1 MKRLGASRKAPHK
14 KTREEKEREEYIKK
28 RYTAKRQTIL
38 VNLFAGAG
46 AGKSTCA
53 SGVFS
58 LLKHHNV
65 NAELITEYA
74 KDLVWEGRLHLNRND
89 MEIFSEQLRRQH
101 RLRGK
106 VDVMVTD
113 SPILLSSIYIE
124 PFDEL
129 FHATVMREFKKYNN
143 FNFFIKR
150 VKPYMKIGR
159 AETKNG
165 AKKIDDKVVEFLD
178 REQVIYE
185 KRLGDAETVNHITG
199 LILGKLGIKQKY
211 WIRRK

>member
-1 MKRLGASRKAPHK
+1 MTKKKEKVHK
-14 KTREEKEREEYIKK
+14 KKEEDRAKYIKM
-28 RYTAKRQTIL
+28 RYTAKRSTIC

-53 SGVFS
+53 SGVFT

-74 KDLVWEGRLHLNRND
+74 KDLVWEERLHLNRSD
-89 MEIFSEQLRRQH
+89 LEIFTEQLKRQH
-101 RLRGK
+101 RLKGK

-113 SPILLSSIYIE
+113 SPILLSSVYIE
-124 PFDEL
+124 PIDEL

-150 VKPYMKIGR
+150 VKPYMQIGR

-165 AKKIDDKVVEFLD
+165 AKAIDDKVVQFLD
-178 REQVIYE
+178 REQVQFE
-185 KRLGDAETVNHITG
+185 TRLGDNNTVNYITG
-199 LILGKLGIKQKY
+199 LILKKLGLKQKY

>member
-1 MKRLGASRKAPHK
+1 MAKR
-14 KTREEKEREEYIKK
+14 KTKEQKEREEYIKK

-89 MEIFSEQLRRQH
+89 IEIFAEQLRRQH

-113 SPILLSSIYIE
+113 SPILLSSVYIE
-124 PFDEL
+124 PFDEQ

-143 FNFFIKR
+143 MNYYIKR
-150 VKPYMKIGR
+150 VKPYMKLGR
-159 AETKNG
+159 NESENG
-165 AKKIDDKVVEFLD
+165 AKKIDDKAIEFLD
-178 REQVIYE
+178 REQVQYE
-185 KRLGDAETVNHITG
+185 VRLGDNETVNYITG
-199 LILGKLGIKQKY
+199 LILGELGIKQKY

>member
-1 MKRLGASRKAPHK
+1 MNK
-14 KTREEKEREEYIKK
+14 KDRAKYIKK
-28 RYTAKRQTIL
+28 RYTAKIPTIC

-89 MEIFSEQLRRQH
+89 IEIFTEQLKRQH
-101 RLRGK
+101 RLAGK

-113 SPILLSSIYIE
+113 SPLVLIPSHFLLIQYCCLIPNLPNIS
-124 PFDEL
+124 P
-129 FHATVMREFKKYNN
+129 
-143 FNFFIKR
+143 
-150 VKPYMKIGR
+150 
-159 AETKNG
+159 
-165 AKKIDDKVVEFLD
+165 
-178 REQVIYE
+178 VI
-185 KRLGDAETVNHITG
+185 
-199 LILGKLGIKQKY
+199 
-211 WIRRK
+211 

>member
-1 MKRLGASRKAPHK
+1 MRK
-14 KTREEKEREEYIKK
+14 TKEQKDREEYIKK
-28 RYTAKRQTIL
+28 RYTAKRTTIC
-38 VNLFAGAG
+38 VNMFAGAG

-53 SGVFS
+53 SGIFT

-74 KDLVWEGRLHLNRND
+74 KDLVWEGRLHLSRND
-89 MEIFSEQLRRQH
+89 MEIFSQQLRRQH

-113 SPILLSSIYIE
+113 SPILLSSVYIE

-143 FNFFIKR
+143 MNYYIKR

-165 AKKIDDKVVEFLD
+165 AKKIDDKVIEFLD

-185 KRLGDAETVNHITG
+185 KRLGNAETVNYITG
-199 LILGKLGIKQKY
+199 LILGELGIKQRY

>member
-1 MKRLGASRKAPHK
+1 LVQEVVFTLRK
-14 KTREEKEREEYIKK
+14 TKEQKDRAEYIKK

-53 SGVFS
+53 SGVFT

-185 KRLGDAETVNHITG
+185 KRLGDNETVNHITG
-199 LILGKLGIKQKY
+199 LILGKLGIKQQY

>member
-1 MKRLGASRKAPHK
+1 MESKFALAQEVVFTLNK
-14 KTREEKEREEYIKK
+14 KDRAKYIKK
-28 RYTAKRQTIL
+28 RYTSKIPTIC

-53 SGVFS
+53 SGIFT

-74 KDLVWEGRLHLNRND
+74 KDLVWEGRLHLNRSD
-89 MEIFSEQLRRQH
+89 LEIFTEQLKRQH
-101 RLRGK
+101 RLKGK

-113 SPILLSSIYIE
+113 SPILLSSVYIE
-124 PFDEL
+124 PTDEL

-178 REQVIYE
+178 GEQVQFE
-185 KRLGDAETVNHITG
+185 TRLGDNNTVNYITG
-199 LILGKLGIKQKY
+199 LVLKKLGLKQKY

>member
-1 MKRLGASRKAPHK
+1 MARKTK
-14 KTREEKEREEYIKK
+14 KDKEREEYIKK

-143 FNFFIKR
+143 MNYYIKR

-159 AETKNG
+159 AESKNG
-165 AKKIDDKVVEFLD
+165 AKKIDDKVIEFLD

-185 KRLGDAETVNHITG
+185 KRLVDNETVNYITG
-199 LILGKLGIKQKY
+199 LILGKLGIKQQY

>member
-1 MKRLGASRKAPHK
+1 MVRKTK
-14 KTREEKEREEYIKK
+14 EDKEREEYIKK

-58 LLKHHNV
+58 LLKHQNV

-113 SPILLSSIYIE
+113 SPILLSSMYIE

-143 FNFFIKR
+143 LNFFIKR

-165 AKKIDDKVVEFLD
+165 AKKIDDKVVQFLTG
-178 REQVIYE
+178 EQIQYE
-185 KRLGDAETVNHITG
+185 TRLGDNDTVNYITG
-199 LILGKLGIKQKY
+199 LILGELGIKQKY

>member
-1 MKRLGASRKAPHK
+1 MRK
-14 KTREEKEREEYIKK
+14 TKEQKDREEYIKK
-28 RYTAKRQTIL
+28 RYTAKRPTIC
-38 VNLFAGAG
+38 VNMFAGAG

-53 SGVFS
+53 SGVFT

-74 KDLVWEGRLHLNRND
+74 KDLVWEGRLHLSRND
-89 MEIFSEQLRRQH
+89 IEIFTEQLKRQH
-101 RLRGK
+101 RLKGK

-143 FNFFIKR
+143 LNFFIKR

-165 AKKIDDKVVEFLD
+165 AKKIDDRVVEFLD

-185 KRLGDAETVNHITG
+185 KRLGDNDTVNYITG
-199 LILGKLGIKQKY
+199 LILGELGIKQQY

>member
-1 MKRLGASRKAPHK
+1 MRK
-14 KTREEKEREEYIKK
+14 TKEQKDREEYIKK
-28 RYTAKRQTIL
+28 RYTAKRQTIC
-38 VNLFAGAG
+38 VNMFAGAG

-53 SGVFS
+53 SGIFT

-113 SPILLSSIYIE
+113 SPILLSSVYIE

-143 FNFFIKR
+143 MNYYIKR
-150 VKPYMKIGR
+150 VKPYMKLGR
-159 AETKNG
+159 AESKNG

-178 REQVIYE
+178 KEQVVYE
-185 KRLGDAETVNHITG
+185 KRLGNSETVNYITG
-199 LILGKLGIKQKY
+199 LILGKLRIKQRY

>member
-1 MKRLGASRKAPHK
+1 MVYEVVFTLTR
-14 KTREEKEREEYIKK
+14 KTREQKDREEYIKK
-28 RYTAKRQTIL
+28 RYTAKRPTIC

-89 MEIFSEQLRRQH
+89 MEIFAEQLRRQH
-101 RLRGK
+101 RLNGK

-113 SPILLSSIYIE
+113 SPILLSSVYIE
-124 PFDEL
+124 PVDEL
-129 FHATVMREFKKYNN
+129 FHATVMREFKKYKNM
-143 FNFFIKR
+143 NFFIKR

-165 AKKIDDKVVEFLD
+165 AKAIDDKVVEFLD
-178 REQVIYE
+178 REQVLYE
-185 KRLGDAETVNHITG
+185 TKLGNNEAVNYITG
-199 LILGKLGIKQKY
+199 LILKKLGLKQKY

>member
-1 MKRLGASRKAPHK
+1 MSKNKR
-14 KTREEKEREEYIKK
+14 KTKEQKEREEYIKK

-53 SGVFS
+53 SGVFT

-143 FNFFIKR
+143 MNYYIKR

-165 AKKIDDKVVEFLD
+165 AKKIDDKVIEYLD
-178 REQVIYE
+178 REQIIYE
-185 KRLGDAETVNHITG
+185 KRLGDWATVNHITG
-199 LILGKLGIKQKY
+199 LILGKLGIKQQY

>member
-1 MKRLGASRKAPHK
+1 MTK
-14 KTREEKEREEYIKK
+14 KKEKVAKKKEELARAEYIKK
-28 RYTAKRQTIL
+28 RYTAKIKTIC

-53 SGVFS
+53 TGIFT

-65 NAELITEYA
+65 DAELVTEYA

-89 MEIFSEQLRRQH
+89 IEIFTEQLKRQH
-101 RLRGK
+101 RLKGK

-113 SPILLSSIYIE
+113 SPILLSSVYID
-124 PFDEL
+124 PFDPL

-143 FNFFIKR
+143 LNFFIDR
-150 VKPYMKIGR
+150 VKPYMKLGR

-165 AKKIDDKVVEFLD
+165 AKAIDDKVVEFLD
-178 REQVIYE
+178 NEQLIYE
-185 KRLGDAETVNHITG
+185 KRLGDNDTVNYITG
-199 LILGKLGIKQKY
+199 LILGKLGIKQTY

>member
-1 MKRLGASRKAPHK
+1 MNK
-14 KTREEKEREEYIKK
+14 KDRAKYIKK
-28 RYTAKRQTIL
+28 RYTANISTIC

-74 KDLVWEGRLHLNRND
+74 KDLVWEGRLHLNRSD
-89 MEIFSEQLRRQH
+89 IEIFTEQLKRQH
-101 RLRGK
+101 RLKGK
-106 VDVMVTD
+106 VDVMITD
-113 SPILLSSIYIE
+113 SPILLSSIYVQ

-143 FNFFIKR
+143 LNFFIER

-165 AKKIDDKVVEFLD
+165 AKAIDNRVVEFLD
-178 REQVIYE
+178 NEQLTYE
-185 KRLGDAETVNHITG
+185 KRLGDNETVNYITG
-199 LILGKLGIKQKY
+199 LILGKLGIKQTY